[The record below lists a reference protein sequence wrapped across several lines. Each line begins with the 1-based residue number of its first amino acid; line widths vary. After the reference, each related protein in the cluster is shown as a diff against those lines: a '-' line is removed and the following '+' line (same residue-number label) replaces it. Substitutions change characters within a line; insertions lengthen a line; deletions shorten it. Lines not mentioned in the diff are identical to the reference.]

1 MRWSRIVL
9 LTFILGLCHCKNQNP
24 PKSEELLAAIDTFNI
39 AYVKGDLTTL
49 DSLTTEN
56 YLHTN
61 SSSRVI
67 GKTDWFTYLNK
78 RSERLNSGDLR
89 VLDYALEQ
97 TKIEF
102 HGSSAIITGRVT
114 VITKD
119 RMGTTKNQYR
129 ITNLWVYENG
139 RWKRAG
145 FHDGKIE

>member
-1 MRWSRIVL
+1 MCNRNFLFVL
-9 LTFILGLCHCKNQNP
+9 LLCFCHCKNQT
-24 PKSEELLAAIDTFNI
+24 STHQEELELTINKFNN
-39 AYVKGDLTTL
+39 AFAEGDLAVL

-61 SSSRVI
+61 NSSKVI
-67 GKTDWFTYLNK
+67 GKSDWFNYLKK
-78 RSERLNSGDLR
+78 RNERLQSGELV

-97 TKIEF
+97 TKIEI
-102 HGSSAIITGRVT
+102 HGSSAIITGMVT

-119 RMGTTKNQYR
+119 SIGTTKNQYR
-129 ITNLWVYENG
+129 ITNLWVYENH